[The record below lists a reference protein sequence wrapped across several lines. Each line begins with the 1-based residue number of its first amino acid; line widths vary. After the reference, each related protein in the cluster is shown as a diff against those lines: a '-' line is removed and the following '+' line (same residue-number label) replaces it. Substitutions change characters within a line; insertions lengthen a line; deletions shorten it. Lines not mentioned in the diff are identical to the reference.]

1 MTRPDIIK
9 SPVPMLTEVVQINGS
24 LRPAVLP
31 WANASVA
38 GKGLGLSADLSDQEA
53 LAQKVIER
61 VETQLAQLIPELLR
75 QSVEDV
81 IREHLGDQPKTSGF
95 FSQDSK

>member
-31 WANASVA
+31 WANAPLA
-38 GKGLGLSADLSDQEA
+38 GKDLGLAVDLLDQEA

-75 QSVEDV
+75 QSVDDV
-81 IREHLGDQPKTSGF
+81 IREHLGENPKPP
-95 FSQDSK
+95 

>member
-1 MTRPDIIK
+1 MSRPDIPK

-31 WANASVA
+31 WTSSQEPVDSALA
-38 GKGLGLSADLSDQEA
+38 GLPNQEV

-61 VETQLAQLIPELLR
+61 VESQLAELLPELLR
-75 QSVEDV
+75 QSVDDV
-81 IREHLGDQPKTSGF
+81 IREHLGDNPKVP
-95 FSQDSK
+95 

>member
-1 MTRPDIIK
+1 MSRPDIPK

-31 WANASVA
+31 WTSTQETVDSALS
-38 GKGLGLSADLSDQEA
+38 GLPDQEL

-61 VETQLAQLIPELLR
+61 VESQLAELLPELLR
-75 QSVEDV
+75 QSVDDV
-81 IREHLGDQPKTSGF
+81 IREHLGDNPKPP
-95 FSQDSK
+95 

>member
-1 MTRPDIIK
+1 MSRPDIPK

-31 WANASVA
+31 WTASQETVDTALA
-38 GKGLGLSADLSDQEA
+38 GLPDHEV

-61 VETQLAQLIPELLR
+61 VESQLAELLPELLR
-75 QSVEDV
+75 QSVDDV
-81 IREHLGDQPKTSGF
+81 IREHLGDKPKSL
-95 FSQDSK
+95 

>member
-53 LAQKVIER
+53 LVQKVIER

-75 QSVEDV
+75 QSVDDV
-81 IREHLGDQPKTSGF
+81 IREHLGDQLKNPGF

>member
-1 MTRPDIIK
+1 MSRPDIPK

-31 WANASVA
+31 WTSTQETVDSALS
-38 GKGLGLSADLSDQEA
+38 GLPHQEL

-61 VETQLAQLIPELLR
+61 VESQLAELLPELLR
-75 QSVEDV
+75 QSVDDV
-81 IREHLGDQPKTSGF
+81 IREHLGDNPKAP
-95 FSQDSK
+95 

>member
-1 MTRPDIIK
+1 MSRPDIPK

-31 WANASVA
+31 WTSTQETVDSALS
-38 GKGLGLSADLSDQEA
+38 GLPDQEV

-61 VETQLAQLIPELLR
+61 VESQLAELLPELLR
-75 QSVEDV
+75 QSVDEV
-81 IREHLGDQPKTSGF
+81 IREHLGDNPKVP
-95 FSQDSK
+95 

>member
-1 MTRPDIIK
+1 MNRPDIPK

-31 WANASVA
+31 WTSTQETVDSALS
-38 GKGLGLSADLSDQEA
+38 GLPDQEL

-61 VETQLAQLIPELLR
+61 VEIQLAELLPELLR
-75 QSVEDV
+75 QSVDDV
-81 IREHLGDQPKTSGF
+81 IREHLGDNPKPP
-95 FSQDSK
+95 

>member
-31 WANASVA
+31 WANAPLA
-38 GKGLGLSADLSDQEA
+38 GKDLGLAADLLDQEA

-75 QSVEDV
+75 QSVDDV
-81 IREHLGDQPKTSGF
+81 IREHLGETPKPP
-95 FSQDSK
+95 

>member
-1 MTRPDIIK
+1 MSRPDIPK

-31 WANASVA
+31 WATTQETVDSALA
-38 GKGLGLSADLSDQEA
+38 GLPDQEV

-61 VETQLAQLIPELLR
+61 VESQLAELL
-75 QSVEDV
+75 
-81 IREHLGDQPKTSGF
+81 P
-95 FSQDSK
+95 

>member
-1 MTRPDIIK
+1 MSRPDIPK

-31 WANASVA
+31 WTSTQETVDSALS
-38 GKGLGLSADLSDQEA
+38 GLPDQEL

-61 VETQLAQLIPELLR
+61 VEIQLAELLPELLR
-75 QSVEDV
+75 QSVDDV
-81 IREHLGDQPKTSGF
+81 IREHLGDNPKQP
-95 FSQDSK
+95 

>member
-1 MTRPDIIK
+1 MSRPDIPK

-31 WANASVA
+31 WTSTQETVDSALS
-38 GKGLGLSADLSDQEA
+38 GLPDQEV

-61 VETQLAQLIPELLR
+61 VESQLAELLPELLR
-75 QSVEDV
+75 QSVDDV
-81 IREHLGDQPKTSGF
+81 IREHLGDNPKVP
-95 FSQDSK
+95 

>member
-1 MTRPDIIK
+1 MSRPDIPK

-31 WANASVA
+31 WTSTQETVDSALS
-38 GKGLGLSADLSDQEA
+38 GLPDQEL

-61 VETQLAQLIPELLR
+61 VESQLAELLPELLR
-75 QSVEDV
+75 QSVDDV
-81 IREHLGDQPKTSGF
+81 IREHLGYNPKAP
-95 FSQDSK
+95 

>member
-53 LAQKVIER
+53 LVQKVIER

>member
-1 MTRPDIIK
+1 MSRPDIPK

-31 WANASVA
+31 WTSTHDTVDSALV
-38 GKGLGLSADLSDQEA
+38 GLPDQEV

-61 VETQLAQLIPELLR
+61 VEIQLAELLPELLR
-75 QSVEDV
+75 QSVDDV
-81 IREHLGDQPKTSGF
+81 IREHLGDNPKAP
-95 FSQDSK
+95 

>member
-1 MTRPDIIK
+1 MSRPDIPK

-31 WANASVA
+31 WTSTQETVDSALS
-38 GKGLGLSADLSDQEA
+38 GLPDQEL

-61 VETQLAQLIPELLR
+61 VESQLAELLPELLR
-75 QSVEDV
+75 QSVDDV
-81 IREHLGDQPKTSGF
+81 IREHLGDNPKAP
-95 FSQDSK
+95 

>member
-31 WANASVA
+31 WANAPVA
-38 GKGLGLSADLSDQEA
+38 GKDLGLAADLLDQEA

-75 QSVEDV
+75 QSVDDV
-81 IREHLGDQPKTSGF
+81 IREHLGENPKPP
-95 FSQDSK
+95 

>member
-1 MTRPDIIK
+1 MSRPDIPK

-31 WANASVA
+31 WTSTQETVDSALS
-38 GKGLGLSADLSDQEA
+38 GLPDQEV

-61 VETQLAQLIPELLR
+61 VEIQLAELLPELLR
-75 QSVEDV
+75 QTVDDV
-81 IREHLGDQPKTSGF
+81 IREHLGDNPKPP
-95 FSQDSK
+95 

>member
-1 MTRPDIIK
+1 MSRPDIPK

-31 WANASVA
+31 WTSTQETVDSALS
-38 GKGLGLSADLSDQEA
+38 GLPDQEV

-61 VETQLAQLIPELLR
+61 VESQLAELLPELLR
-75 QSVEDV
+75 QSVDDV
-81 IREHLGDQPKTSGF
+81 IREHLGDNPKSP
-95 FSQDSK
+95 

>member
-1 MTRPDIIK
+1 MSRPDIPK

-31 WANASVA
+31 WTSTQETVD
-38 GKGLGLSADLSDQEA
+38 SALARLPDQEL

-61 VETQLAQLIPELLR
+61 VEIQLAELLPELLR
-75 QSVEDV
+75 QSVDDV
-81 IREHLGDQPKTSGF
+81 IREHLGDNPKSP
-95 FSQDSK
+95 

>member
-1 MTRPDIIK
+1 MSRPDIPK

-31 WANASVA
+31 WTSTQETVDSALS
-38 GKGLGLSADLSDQEA
+38 GLPDQEL

-61 VETQLAQLIPELLR
+61 VEIQLAELLPELLR
-75 QSVEDV
+75 QSVDDV
-81 IREHLGDQPKTSGF
+81 IREHLGDNPKPP
-95 FSQDSK
+95 

>member
-1 MTRPDIIK
+1 MSRPDIPK

-31 WANASVA
+31 WVNSPVA
-38 GKGLGLSADLSDQEA
+38 GADLGLPADLPDQEL

-61 VETQLAQLIPELLR
+61 VENQLAQLLPELLR
-75 QSVEDV
+75 QSVDDV
-81 IREHLGDQPKTSGF
+81 IREHLSDNPKTT
-95 FSQDSK
+95 

>member
-1 MTRPDIIK
+1 MSRPDIPK

-31 WANASVA
+31 WTSTRETVDSALA
-38 GKGLGLSADLSDQEA
+38 GLPDQEL

-61 VETQLAQLIPELLR
+61 VEIQLAELLPELLR
-75 QSVEDV
+75 QYVDDV
-81 IREHLGDQPKTSGF
+81 IREHLGDNPKAP
-95 FSQDSK
+95 

>member
-31 WANASVA
+31 WANAPLA
-38 GKGLGLSADLSDQEA
+38 GKDLGLPADLPDQEA

-61 VETQLAQLIPELLR
+61 VETQLAQLIPDLLR
-75 QSVEDV
+75 QSVDDV
-81 IREHLGDQPKTSGF
+81 IREHLGDN
-95 FSQDSK
+95 SKLP